1 MVAVWLDVSVDPS
14 GSWTVV
20 DVLGVEVNVGVS
32 VVTKWLEH
40 PLSRMAVVLVMRLLQ
55 VEVGESDD
63 VVAVNT
69 EFNLSVAL
77 VYLSSAPV
85 CQLDFG

>member
-77 VYLSSAPV
+77 VYLSSAAV